1 MNAEAAPVKPK
12 RSHHKKKPSAPLI
25 AEPAVSRPK
34 LPNLDPND
42 PAVWQETARLALEGN
57 GKLQRGCDV
66 LRKTLQTIM
75 IAEMDNQTRLP
86 VTAKELRAMAA
97 EGLAEFG
104 ALTGQDWRSPRNR
117 VVESR
122 VGDRNQATLEGDG
135 YG

>member
-1 MNAEAAPVKPK
+1 MNAQVPAKPK
-12 RSHHKKKPSAPLI
+12 RSHHKKKPAVL
-25 AEPAVSRPK
+25 AEPVSKPK

-42 PAVWQETARLALEGN
+42 PVVWQEAARQALEGN
-57 GKLQRGCDV
+57 GKLQRGCDL

-75 IAEMDNQTRLP
+75 VAEMDMQTKLP
-86 VTAKELRAMAA
+86 VTAKELRALAA
-97 EGLAEFG
+97 EGLSEFG

-117 VVESR
+117 VVETR

>member
-1 MNAEAAPVKPK
+1 MSTEATAKPK
-12 RSHHKKKPSAPLI
+12 RSHHKKKPSAVAPDK
-25 AEPAVSRPK
+25 PK

-42 PAVWQETARLALEGN
+42 AAVWQETARQALEGN

-75 IAEMDNQTRLP
+75 VAEMDMQTRLP
-86 VTAKELRAMAA
+86 VTARELRALAA

-117 VVESR
+117 VIESR
-122 VGDRNQATLEGDG
+122 AGDRNQTTLENEG

>member
-1 MNAEAAPVKPK
+1 MNAEATPKPK
-12 RSHHKKKPSAPLI
+12 RSHHKKKPAPEVPQ
-25 AEPAVSRPK
+25 AAKPK

-42 PAVWQETARLALEGN
+42 PAVWQETARQALEGN

-66 LRKTLQTIM
+66 LRKCLQTIM
-75 IAEMDNQTRLP
+75 IAEMDMQTKLP
-86 VTAKELRAMAA
+86 VTARDLRTLAA

-122 VGDRNQATLEGDG
+122 AGDRNQATLENEG

>member
-1 MNAEAAPVKPK
+1 MSTEATAKPK
-12 RSHHKKKPSAPLI
+12 RSHHKKKPAAL
-25 AEPAVSRPK
+25 AADKPK

-42 PAVWQETARLALEGN
+42 ASVWQETARQALEGN

-75 IAEMDNQTRLP
+75 VAEMDMQTRLP
-86 VTAKELRAMAA
+86 VTARELRALAA

-117 VVESR
+117 VIESR
-122 VGDRNQATLEGDG
+122 AGDRNQTTLENEG

>member
-1 MNAEAAPVKPK
+1 MNAEVPVKPK
-12 RSHHKKKPSAPLI
+12 RSHHKKKPAV
-25 AEPAVSRPK
+25 AVEPAAKPK

-42 PAVWQETARLALEGN
+42 PAVWQETARQALEGN

-66 LRKTLQTIM
+66 LRKCLQTIM
-75 IAEMDNQTRLP
+75 VAEMDMQTRLP
-86 VTAKELRAMAA
+86 VTARELRTLAA

-117 VVESR
+117 VIESR
-122 VGDRNQATLEGDG
+122 AGDRNQATLEGEG

>member
-1 MNAEAAPVKPK
+1 MSAEIPAKPK
-12 RSHHKKKPSAPLI
+12 RSHHKKKPVEIPQA
-25 AEPAVSRPK
+25 AKPK

-42 PAVWQETARLALEGN
+42 PAVWQEAARNALEGN

-75 IAEMDNQTRLP
+75 IAEMDMQTKLP
-86 VTAKELRAMAA
+86 VTARDLRTLAA

-104 ALTGQDWRSPRNR
+104 RLTGQDWRSPRNR
-117 VVESR
+117 VVETR
-122 VGDRNQATLEGDG
+122 VGDRNQATLEGEG